1 MNTYIKY
8 KREIR
13 RMFFISVNKDIK
25 IWREGSDSFY
35 SPNYNG
41 VVLKI
46 DMDNRD
52 LILVQNTYN
61 ENTIFSYRRGPFITD
76 IKIWWYVR
84 KLKKYFKQSKEN
96 AKIESNIRV
105 IKSGLEVLEKNFIK
119 ETRKEKLEKI
129 KKYEHT

>member
-1 MNTYIKY
+1 
-8 KREIR
+8 
-13 RMFFISVNKDIK
+13 MFFISVNKDIK